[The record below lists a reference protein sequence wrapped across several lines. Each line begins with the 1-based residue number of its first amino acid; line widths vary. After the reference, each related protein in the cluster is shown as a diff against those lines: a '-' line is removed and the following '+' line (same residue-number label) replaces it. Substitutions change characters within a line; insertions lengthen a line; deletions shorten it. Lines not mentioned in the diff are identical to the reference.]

1 MKTLRKQTGFTLI
14 ELLLYV
20 AITGTLLVSVS
31 MFFGMVTE
39 SRVKSQSVGEV
50 DQQGEAA
57 ITLIA
62 QTVRNG
68 TAITVPATG
77 VTGSSLTVTVPTGAL
92 SPTIFDVSS
101 GVLRIKEGA
110 ATAVPLTNSKVTVTN
125 LTVKNLTRSGTA
137 GIVQV
142 SLTLSR
148 INTINRNEYD
158 YTKTFTTS
166 VAIR

>member
-1 MKTLRKQTGFTLI
+1 MNTRRAQIGFTLI

-39 SRVKSQSVGEV
+39 SRVKSQSVSEV

-57 ITLIA
+57 ITLIT
-62 QTVRNG
+62 QVVRNG
-68 TAITVPATG
+68 TTVTAPATG
-77 VTGSSLTVTVPTGAL
+77 ATGSSLTVTVPTGAL

-101 GVLRIKEGA
+101 GVLRIKEGSG
-110 ATAVPLTNSKVTVTN
+110 AVVSLTNSKVTVTN